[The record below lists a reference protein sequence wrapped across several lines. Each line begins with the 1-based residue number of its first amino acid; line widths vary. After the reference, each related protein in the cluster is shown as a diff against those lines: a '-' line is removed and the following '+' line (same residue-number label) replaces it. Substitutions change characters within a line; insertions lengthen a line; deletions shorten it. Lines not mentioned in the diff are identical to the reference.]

1 MTQKK
6 TQCTRLALAACLA
19 ASVMVCG
26 MTQVSAAAPA
36 STPTPTPTPTKALA
50 PSSEAYRPG
59 QQWIVPGAWQFT
71 VDAVRPAKVN
81 IHDDGGGSWRPTQVL
96 LVSYS
101 YRNIGF
107 DDSANDK
114 DGGPSTLAFS
124 KAHIDVVDANDADNG
139 GAGNYPVHLNLVEDA
154 NGQKIGQQ
162 MVGAQWPYAFRKKP
176 KVVKVVVSHYDSRL
190 QLQQATFIVP
200 VETTRQSSPQ
210 ANRRV
215 RHS

>member
-26 MTQVSAAAPA
+26 TVQAWAAAPA
-36 STPTPTPTPTKALA
+36 STPTPAKSVA
-50 PSSEAYRPG
+50 PSGEAYGPG
-59 QQWIVPGAWQFT
+59 QQWIVPGEWQFT
-71 VDAVRPAKVN
+71 IDAVRPAKVR

-114 DGGPSTLAFS
+114 GGGPSTLAFS

-139 GAGNYPVHLNLVEDA
+139 GAGNYPVHLNLVQDA

-176 KVVKVVVSHYDSRL
+176 KAVKVVVSHYDSRL

-200 VETTRQSSPQ
+200 VKTTRQSSPH

>member
-26 MTQVSAAAPA
+26 ITQASAAAPA
-36 STPTPTPTPTKALA
+36 STSTPAKAVA
-50 PSSEAYRPG
+50 PSSETYRPG
-59 QQWIVPGAWQFT
+59 QQWIVPGEWQFT
-71 VDAVRPAKVN
+71 VDAVRPARVN
-81 IHDDGGGSWRPTQVL
+81 IHDDGGGSWQPTQVL

-114 DGGPSTLAFS
+114 GGGPSTLAFS

-139 GAGNYPVHLNLVEDA
+139 GAGNYPVHLKLVEDA
-154 NGQKIGQQ
+154 DGQKIGQQ
-162 MVGAQWPYAFRKKP
+162 MVGAQWPYAFRKNP
-176 KVVKVVVSHYDSRL
+176 KAVKVVVSHYDSRL

-200 VETTRQSSPQ
+200 VKTTRQSPPH
-210 ANRRV
+210 ANRHI

>member
-6 TQCTRLALAACLA
+6 IQCTRLALRVFTAT
-19 ASVMVCG
+19 SVMVCG
-26 MTQVSAAAPA
+26 ITQTSAAVRAPT
-36 STPTPTPTPTKALA
+36 STPAKAVA

-59 QQWIVPGAWQFT
+59 QQWIVPGEWQFT
-71 VDAVRPAKVN
+71 IDAVRPAKVR

-107 DDSANDK
+107 DDSANYK

-176 KVVKVVVSHYDSRL
+176 KAVKVVVSHYDSRL
-190 QLQQATFIVP
+190 QLQRATFIVP
-200 VETTRQSSPQ
+200 VETTRQSSPH
-210 ANRRV
+210 AKRHV